1 MNGVREFIKY
11 VYEHTENAPNH
22 FPNKC
27 PECGR
32 FMKYGVETFPDGAT
46 LDRFWLC
53 KCGHEEKV
61 NP

>member
-1 MNGVREFIKY
+1 MKCPKCGMGMVRRHI
-11 VYEHTENAPNH
+11 
-22 FPNKC
+22 C

-61 NP
+61 KP